1 MTPLELRL
9 RDALANVRT
18 RLHRED
24 KPQRLQAEPLHPA
37 GYADLGSLLYDACL
51 EFRELTACIEMD
63 RKRTRET
70 LTYADVLA
78 EASRLARRFEVLGW
92 GKGDRLAIIMSNQPA
107 WLISAMAAFLRGMVV
122 VPVDMKLSGEE
133 QAALLRHSNPKG
145 LITESHFW
153 TKLFGASEKPTAWGQ
168 GLPSG
173 LITFVTEWNLPLADG
188 LLRWEDQSDGTPPTR
203 IPRTRDDLACI
214 VYSSGTGG
222 RPKGCQLTHDNY
234 LFQLESLV
242 ELYPMR
248 PGVDRWFSVL
258 PTNHA
263 IDFMCG
269 FIGVFAS
276 GATVVHQRTLRPEF
290 LIDTL
295 KTQKITQMA
304 VVPLLLEAFER
315 ALDNNLRDIPSWQKS
330 ALDALTSL
338 NAALTD
344 KRPNHALSKLL
355 MKPIHDGFGG
365 HLRYLFAGGA
375 FVDARRAERFAKL
388 GLPVVI
394 GYGLTEC
401 STVAT
406 VQDLAPFRAD
416 TVGRPVR
423 GVEVKIVD
431 AGPDGI
437 GEVWIRGRT
446 VMQGYLDDPELTAS
460 TLVDDPDGK
469 GRWLKTGDLGK
480 LDAANHL
487 KLVGRKKN
495 MIVTAGGK
503 NVYPEDLEVAFTN
516 VGAEDLVIFAEY
528 FVWPKPTAEDNATL
542 VDTLTHER
550 LVVVAHGKDWERI
563 ARKIGDANKKQ
574 PEARRV
580 HASVRCPVPFP
591 RTASMKVKREEL
603 AELLRTRVNRSEI
616 KNL

>member
-9 RDALANVRT
+9 RDAMASVRS
-18 RLHRED
+18 RLHRPE
-24 KPQRLQAEPLHPA
+24 KAPLHPEPLHPA
-37 GYADLGSLLYDACL
+37 GYPDLGGLLVDACL
-51 EFRELTACIEMD
+51 QFRELTACIEMD
-63 RKRTRET
+63 RKRTRQT
-70 LTYADVLA
+70 LTFAEVMAD
-78 EASRLARRFEVLGW
+78 ASRLARRFELLGW
-92 GKGDRLAIIMSNQPA
+92 GAGDRLAIIMSNQPA
-107 WLISAMAAFLRGMVV
+107 WLISAMAAFMRGMIV
-122 VPVDMKLSGEE
+122 VPLDMKLTGEE
-133 QAALLRHSNPKG
+133 QAALLRHAKPKG
-145 LITESHFW
+145 LITESPFW
-153 TKLFGASEKPTAWGQ
+153 SKLFSAADKPSAWGQ
-168 GLPSG
+168 GLPEG
-173 LITFVTEWNLPLADG
+173 LIPLVTEWTLPLPVPTF
-188 LLRWEDQSDGTPPTR
+188 LRWEDPSDGAPPTR
-203 IPRTRDDLACI
+203 IARTRDDIACI

-234 LFQLESLV
+234 LYQLEALV

-269 FIGVFAS
+269 FVGVFAS

-290 LIDTL
+290 LVDTL

-315 ALDNNLRDIPSWQKS
+315 ALDTKLRDLPPWQKR
-330 ALDALTSL
+330 AVDLLEGL

-344 KRPNHALSKLL
+344 KRPNHDLSRLL

-375 FVDARRAERFAKL
+375 FVDARRAERFARL

-416 TVGRPVR
+416 SVGRPVK
-423 GVEVKIVD
+423 GVEIRIH
-431 AGPDGI
+431 APSADGI
-437 GEVWIRGRT
+437 GEVWVRGRT
-446 VMQGYLDDPELTAS
+446 VMRGYLDDAELTAA
-460 TLVDDPDGK
+460 TLVESGDGR
-469 GRWLKTGDLGK
+469 GPWLRTGDLGRI
-480 LDAANHL
+480 DAAGHL

-503 NVYPEDLEVAFTN
+503 NVYPEDLEVAFTQ

-528 FVWPKPTAEDNATL
+528 FVWPRPEGDPTDA
-542 VDTLTHER
+542 LTHER

-580 HASVRCPVPFP
+580 HALVRCPVPFP

-603 AELLRTRVNRSEI
+603 AELLKARVDRAEI
-616 KNL
+616 KPL